1 MWAQGYAY
9 HCFPQYSSSG
19 FNFSLVALHFTQAF
33 YTSYVNQDRAWLSK
47 CIVYAANC
55 NLKFSITIPYKR
67 VKYSNK
73 KKLIRKQMSSS
84 GKEGLQILDWS
95 EINIYSINIHI
106 SCYKLHEG
114 LKYNVIVDIS
124 QPLES
129 EETAGRGFVI
139 GCPSWLL
146 PEYSSSYM
154 LERGS
159 RCYQVTAQECDLKRT
174 LTHTQRLVIGSLWW
188 VVLNSCLQLLM
199 SMIHT

>member
-1 MWAQGYAY
+1 MLTTAFLNS
-9 HCFPQYSSSG
+9 HPVDST
-19 FNFSLVALHFTQAF
+19 LVLLHYILPRHFTHPMW
-33 YTSYVNQDRAWLSK
+33 SKIEHDWVNE

-55 NLKFSITIPYKR
+55 NLKFSIIIQYNKR

-73 KKLIRKQMSSS
+73 KNYQKTDVFFR
-84 GKEGLQILDWS
+84 EGRITNLSWS

-106 SCYKLHEG
+106 SCYELHVG
-114 LKYNVIVDIS
+114 LKYVIVGRS

-146 PEYSSSYM
+146 PEYSSSYL

-159 RCYQVTAQECDLKRT
+159 RCYQVTVQECDLKGT
-174 LTHTQRLVIGSLWW
+174 LTHTQRLVIWLSL
-188 VVLNSCLQLLM
+188 VGCFK
-199 SMIHT
+199 